1 MQTQPQ
7 SVVLIAG
14 PTASGKSALAAR
26 LATMVGGETINA
38 DSMQVYRDLR
48 ILTARPTPEEEAIA
62 PHHLFGI
69 ADAAEAWS
77 VGQWLRQTVSILDR
91 LRRDR
96 KPAIIVGGTGLYFH
110 ALTRGLA
117 HIPPVP
123 AEVRE
128 TAVAEFSEAGEAAF
142 RQRLAIVDPLAEARI
157 SPGDGQRLVR
167 AFSVY
172 AATGRPLSAW
182 QDQTEATLAPG
193 SWRGIVLDPPRPT
206 LYERCDARLQAM
218 IKKGALD
225 EVARLLLR
233 ELDPGL
239 PVMKALGV
247 TAFAAQLKG
256 ELTAAQALEQASAET
271 RRYAKRQ
278 ITWQRNQNPLWPRI
292 DDCDPEA
299 QWEALMRLQIV

>member
-14 PTASGKSALAAR
+14 PTASGKSALAVR
-26 LATMVGGETINA
+26 LAATLGGQIINA

-48 ILTARPTPEEEAIA
+48 ILTARPTPDEEEAA

-77 VGQWLRQTVSILDR
+77 VGHWLRQTIPILGR
-91 LRRDR
+91 LRRDG
-96 KPAIIVGGTGLYFH
+96 KPAIIVGGTGLYFL

-123 AEVRE
+123 TEVRDN
-128 TAVAEFSEAGEAAF
+128 AIAELIDVGEAAF
-142 RQRLAIVDPLAEARI
+142 RQRLAIVDPLAESKI

-172 AATGRPLSAW
+172 AATGRPLSHW
-182 QDQTEATLAPG
+182 QAQTEATLSPG
-193 SWRGIVLDPPRPT
+193 SWRGIVLDPPRAT
-206 LYERCDARLQAM
+206 LYERCDARLQMM
-218 IKKGALD
+218 IEKGALA
-225 EVARLLLR
+225 EVESLVARG
-233 ELDPGL
+233 LDPEL

-247 TAFAAQLKG
+247 TALAAQLKG
-256 ELTAAQALEQASAET
+256 EMTATQALEHARAET

-292 DDCDPEA
+292 GDDDLPA
-299 QWEALMRLQIV
+299 QWDALVRLQFA

>member
-1 MQTQPQ
+1 MQTQTQ

-14 PTASGKSALAAR
+14 PTASGKSALAVR
-26 LATMVGGETINA
+26 LAASIGGEIINA

-48 ILTARPTPEEEAIA
+48 ILTARPTPDEEEAA

-77 VGQWLRQTVSILDR
+77 VGHWVRQTVPILDR

-96 KPAIIVGGTGLYFH
+96 KPAIIVGGTGLYFL

-123 AEVRE
+123 TEVRDN
-128 TAVAEFSEAGEAAF
+128 AIAELTDLGEAAF
-142 RQRLAIVDPLAEARI
+142 RQRLAIADPLAETKI
-157 SPGDGQRLVR
+157 SPGDSQRLVR

-172 AATGRPLSAW
+172 AATGRPLSHW
-182 QDQTEATLAPG
+182 QAQTEATLSPG
-193 SWRGIVLDPPRPT
+193 SWRGIVLDPPRAT
-206 LYERCDARLQAM
+206 LYERCDARLQTM
-218 IKKGALD
+218 IEKGALD
-225 EVARLLLR
+225 EVERLLAR
-233 ELDPGL
+233 NLDSGI

-247 TAFAAQLKG
+247 TAFAAQLNT
-256 ELTAAQALEQASAET
+256 EMTAAQALEHARAET

-278 ITWQRNQNPLWPRI
+278 ITWQRTQNSLWPRI
-292 DDCDPEA
+292 SDADQGA
-299 QWEALMRLQIV
+299 QWDALMRLQF

>member
-1 MQTQPQ
+1 
-7 SVVLIAG
+7 
-14 PTASGKSALAAR
+14 
-26 LATMVGGETINA
+26 
-38 DSMQVYRDLR
+38 
-48 ILTARPTPEEEAIA
+48 
-62 PHHLFGI
+62 
-69 ADAAEAWS
+69 
-77 VGQWLRQTVSILDR
+77 
-91 LRRDR
+91 
-96 KPAIIVGGTGLYFH
+96 
-110 ALTRGLA
+110 
-117 HIPPVP
+117 
-123 AEVRE
+123 
-128 TAVAEFSEAGEAAF
+128 
-142 RQRLAIVDPLAEARI
+142 
-157 SPGDGQRLVR
+157 
-167 AFSVY
+167 
-172 AATGRPLSAW
+172 
-182 QDQTEATLAPG
+182 
-193 SWRGIVLDPPRPT
+193 
-206 LYERCDARLQAM
+206 M